1 MRKGKEDET
10 TEKWDWNPLKG
21 KLRLMCSTQT
31 EASPWEKKEEKTKN
45 AKSRRHEKRYQIR
58 HSCKRT
64 ESYWG
69 KKNGTRER
77 TRVPEAAGSSSGEF
91 NWGISW
97 DLELVFKM
105 Y

>member
-1 MRKGKEDET
+1 MQKAGGMRRDIS
-10 TEKWDWNPLKG
+10 D
-21 KLRLMCSTQT
+21 
-31 EASPWEKKEEKTKN
+31 KTLVC
-45 AKSRRHEKRYQIR
+45 Q
-58 HSCKRT
+58 RT